1 MLPEDE
7 RTLVRISRD
16 AEPQHLLLVGDS
28 GTGKGSL
35 IRQLLIQIT
44 QRGESA
50 IVYDEPREYLPQS
63 LKASRGRRRSCL
75 VGAP

>member
-35 IRQLLIQIT
+35 IHQLLIQIT
-44 QRGESA
+44 ERGESA
-50 IVYDEPREYLPQS
+50 IV
-63 LKASRGRRRSCL
+63 
-75 VGAP
+75 